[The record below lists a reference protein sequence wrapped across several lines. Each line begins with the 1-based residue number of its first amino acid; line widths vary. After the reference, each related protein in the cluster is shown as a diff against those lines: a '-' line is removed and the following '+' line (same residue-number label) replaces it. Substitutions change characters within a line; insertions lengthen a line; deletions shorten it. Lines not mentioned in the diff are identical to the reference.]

1 MSSINNELIGSNQ
14 WQDKANIMDKEITKY
29 LIEVDKTVGKRIAQS
44 RILWN
49 ISRKELAE
57 VIAVSPQQLYKYETG
72 KNRISVGRLSLIA
85 KRFYKDLHY
94 FLDEKKS
101 RDWKDKG

>member
-1 MSSINNELIGSNQ
+1 
-14 WQDKANIMDKEITKY
+14 MDKEITRY
-29 LIEVDKTVGKRIAQS
+29 LIEVDKTIGKRITQS

-57 VIAVSPQQLYKYETG
+57 VIAVSQQQLYKYETG

-85 KRFYKDLHY
+85 KRFYKDLNY
-94 FLDEKKS
+94 FLNERKS
-101 RDWKDKG
+101 RAWKNKG